1 MGEKNIKKILR
12 FVLTNK
18 KTYSILCLAQEKR
31 RNAQGKRRKT
41 K

>member
-18 KTYSILCLAQEKR
+18 KTYSILCLAR
-31 RNAQGKRRKT
+31 GKPSKT